1 MSSGDGADLDVSK
14 AALGQIAQGITNTLA
29 ELKELGMVGTASMG
43 RGFSD
48 LALSGMETGH
58 DGLTSSF
65 GSFCERWEWGV
76 RSLVQQGNGFAAK
89 VGLSAGALHEQDQYL
104 QGSFKV
110 LVNAGAGNPYA
121 SEHDITGKDW
131 NEVLADNPYTQ
142 VRNADYS
149 AESFERANRAT
160 EEAWKGAVRDV
171 NSSETFLPNRIIDG
185 VGLRDEV
192 DKAVNGVV
200 GPAPEP
206 RSGGER

>member
-1 MSSGDGADLDVSK
+1 MSGDRADLDFSK
-14 AALGQIAQGITNTLA
+14 AALGQIAQGITQTLA

-48 LALSGMETGH
+48 LSLSGMETGH
-58 DGLTSSF
+58 DGLTSSL
-65 GSFCERWEWGV
+65 GSFYERWEWGV
-76 RSLVQQGNGFAAK
+76 RSLVQQGNDFAAK

-110 LVNAGAGNPYA
+110 LVNAGMGNPYA
-121 SEHDITGKDW
+121 SEGDITGKGWD
-131 NEVLADNPYTQ
+131 EVLSDNPYTQ
-142 VRNADYS
+142 VRDADYG
-149 AESFERANRAT
+149 ADSFERANENT
-160 EEAWKGAVRDV
+160 KEAWKGAVRDV
-171 NSSETFLPNRIIDG
+171 NSSHTLLPNQIIDS

-192 DKAVNGVV
+192 DRAVDDMV